1 MRASIPTEIE
11 TMFVVFLLAVV
22 SPLPVQGSCQLQP
35 VDNLLTV
42 AYHVRPEGRET
53 DVPVGGVVEEVR
65 GGEEGRNE
73 HLLFWKGRGRSKVG
87 MTFLHG
93 PE

>member
-1 MRASIPTEIE
+1 M
-11 TMFVVFLLAVV
+11 
-22 SPLPVQGSCQLQP
+22 
-35 VDNLLTV
+35 
-42 AYHVRPEGRET
+42 AYHVHPEGGET